1 VEVEVQ
7 LMGRGAVV
15 LLLVDLEVE
24 VIRVVTH
31 HMLEVVLELLT
42 QDQVVVVVIHLGQQV
57 AVRVGLDWL
66 LSDINTKTRDKL

>member
-57 AVRVGLDWL
+57 AVRVGLD
-66 LSDINTKTRDKL
+66 